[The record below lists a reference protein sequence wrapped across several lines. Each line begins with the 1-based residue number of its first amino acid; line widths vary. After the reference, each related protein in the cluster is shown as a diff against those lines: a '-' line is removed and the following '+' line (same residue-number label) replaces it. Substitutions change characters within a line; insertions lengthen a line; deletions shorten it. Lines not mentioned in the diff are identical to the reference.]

1 MEKAIWNWKTRSADK
16 SDGQNQ
22 MECKS
27 ATVNPSAKAN
37 SSVKADSSENQSVKT
52 NSSENQS
59 VKVNP
64 SAKTA
69 QDMKG
74 NPSENQSVKANQA
87 AKTVV
92 ESGAEEILL
101 TDKVKTDTAL
111 AAAELLNMMESAGAS
126 ANANGTGV
134 SGDVNGN
141 MASGNAN
148 GSANANGNM
157 ASGNTGEM
165 PGNVSGNAGEMPG
178 NVSGNAGE
186 MPENLSRRRDDDDL
200 CGAGEGILPGKCAP
214 MAFPYV
220 AEQGH
225 NPVRYSRME
234 ALETGTLF
242 PGLHLPF
249 KAAIQARTQLNNTA
263 LVELMALDFAI
274 QELGLYLTTHSEDQE
289 ALQLYWTY
297 IQMSKEG
304 RETYQRLY
312 GPLLQTDLTPEEGYI
327 WLNDPWPWD

>member
-1 MEKAIWNWKTRSADK
+1 MKVIKKKEEALTAVMEKAIWNWKTRSADK

-27 ATVNPSAKAN
+27 ATVNPSAKTN
-37 SSVKADSSENQSVKT
+37 SSVKAD
-52 NSSENQS
+52 SSENQS

-126 ANANGTGV
+126 ANADVTGMSANANGTG
-134 SGDVNGN
+134 
-141 MASGNAN
+141 M
-148 GSANANGNM
+148 SANANGNM

-165 PGNVSGNAGEMPG
+165 PGNVSGNAGEMP
-178 NVSGNAGE
+178 
-186 MPENLSRRRDDDDL
+186 ENLSRRRDDDDS